1 MTFELFILPA
11 IYTMASYSYDD
22 MFNENIESVS
32 ENSMQNFFSECIT
45 NNFVGNQLNITFI
58 LPYLQN
64 RLEINPEDIYRLMF
78 HTSSQ
83 NN

>member
-1 MTFELFILPA
+1 MTFELFILST
-11 IYTMASYSYDD
+11 IYTMVSYSCDY

-32 ENSMQNFFSECIT
+32 ENSMQNFLSECIT
-45 NNFVGNQLNITFI
+45 NNFVGNQLNITLI
-58 LPYLQN
+58 LLYLQN
-64 RLEINPEDIYRLMF
+64 RLEINPENIYCIMF